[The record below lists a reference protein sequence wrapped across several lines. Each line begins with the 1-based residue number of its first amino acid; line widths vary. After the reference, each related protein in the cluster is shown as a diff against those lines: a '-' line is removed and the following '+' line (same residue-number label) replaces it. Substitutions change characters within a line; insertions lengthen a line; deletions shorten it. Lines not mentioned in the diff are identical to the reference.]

1 MSVTTA
7 NGLITSVEDVTVKP
21 TRLQSQVAQDITT
34 VQFDSTTVPT
44 TVSSVPQIL
53 TLERAIK
60 WFEENAQGEVESL
73 FNFTALQLREQ
84 LSKNVKVQKKG
95 YDEMRLIFG
104 LLELG
109 CIIVFIYRLIKNE
122 PLKPVVGY
130 FLLFTILDAL
140 TFYLFY
146 YGTGVPY

>member
-1 MSVTTA
+1 
-7 NGLITSVEDVTVKP
+7 
-21 TRLQSQVAQDITT
+21 
-34 VQFDSTTVPT
+34 
-44 TVSSVPQIL
+44 
-53 TLERAIK
+53 
-60 WFEENAQGEVESL
+60 
-73 FNFTALQLREQ
+73 
-84 LSKNVKVQKKG
+84 
-95 YDEMRLIFG
+95 MRLIFG